1 MQADFFYLGG
11 TQFQGYS
18 AAPARLQSGSS
29 GRPRQLLGTRDVP
42 TTLCRW
48 SECWMLGG
56 AGCQGERHEARGS
69 TEIFFLLRMSM
80 CTVVFLRL
88 PGVSARGG
96 VLRVLVHRH
105 S

>member
-1 MQADFFYLGG
+1 
-11 TQFQGYS
+11 
-18 AAPARLQSGSS
+18 
-29 GRPRQLLGTRDVP
+29 
-42 TTLCRW
+42 
-48 SECWMLGG
+48 MLGG
-56 AGCQGERHEARGS
+56 AGCQGERHQARGS